1 MKFTQLISKTLR
13 FDPPEAETASHRLM
27 LKAGMIQ
34 QVASGVYSYLPLAW
48 RSIRKIENVIREEMD
63 AAGGQEVMMPTL
75 QPMELWEHTGRRSAF
90 GASLF
95 SLEDRRGRPMVL
107 APTHEEVVT
116 SIVRANVQ
124 SYRDLPV
131 ILYQIQTKFRDEL
144 RPRAGLVRVR
154 EFDMKDAYSFDAD
167 EDSLDRSY
175 QAMAQAYRNIY
186 RRCDLPV
193 LMAEADSGAIGGKDS
208 HEFILATSTGE
219 DTVITCSGCDYTAN
233 AEKAVASLTEAQ
245 AEPAQPLEEVS
256 TPGIK
261 TIAGLAE
268 FLNIAQEKTIKA
280 VFYSVDGEVVLVS
293 VRGDL
298 EVNEVKLKNALS
310 ATDLRLA
317 TDDEVMGAGLVA
329 GSASA
334 VGLDGIKRVGDTS
347 ITNGAN
353 FVVGANKP
361 DTHLRGA
368 NYPRDFEVDILTDI
382 ALAQPGQLCP
392 RCGHVLEA
400 TRGIEVGH
408 IFKLGTFFSESMGAL
423 YLDDE
428 GEQRPI
434 IMGCYGIGV
443 GRLLAAAIE
452 QNHDEKGINFP
463 IPIAP
468 YQVHLVGLNLSD
480 GEVAAAADRLYT
492 QLWQQGFETLY
503 DDRVDQAAGVKLNDA
518 DLIGLPVRLVV
529 SPRNLKNNVVEVK
542 GRKDSEAETVPADE
556 LFPRLRQILGL
567 PTDIQGTPVRELRL

>member
-1 MKFTQLISKTLR
+1 MRFTQLISKTLR
-13 FDPPEAETASHRLM
+13 EDPPEAETASHRLM
-27 LKAGMIQ
+27 LKAGLIQ
-34 QVASGVYSYLPLAW
+34 QLASGIYSYLPLAW
-48 RSIRKIENVIREEMD
+48 RAIRKIETVIREEMD
-63 AAGGQEVMMPTL
+63 AAGGQELMMPTL
-75 QPMELWEHTGRRSAF
+75 QPMEIWEHTGRRSAF
-90 GASLF
+90 GDNLF

-116 SIVRANVQ
+116 SIVRSNVQ

-131 ILYQIQTKFRDEL
+131 ILYQIQTKFRDEP
-144 RPRAGLVRVR
+144 RPRAGLIRVR
-154 EFDMKDAYSFDAD
+154 EFDMKDAYSFNAD

-208 HEFILATSTGE
+208 HEFILATPTGE
-219 DTVITCSGCDYTAN
+219 DTVITCPSCSYTAN
-233 AEKAVASLTEAQ
+233 AEKAVAGLAEAPAESAQ
-245 AEPAQPLEEVS
+245 AMEEVS

-261 TIAGLAE
+261 TIASLAD
-268 FLNIAQEKTIKA
+268 FLNISEDKTIKA
-280 VFYSVDGEVVLVS
+280 VFYSADGEVVLVS

-298 EVNEVKLKNALS
+298 EVNEVKLKNALH
-310 ATDLRLA
+310 ATELRLA
-317 TDDEVMGAGLVA
+317 TDEEVKGAGLVA

-334 VGLDGIKRVGDTS
+334 VGLNGIKRIADTS

-353 FVVGANKP
+353 FVVGANKL
-361 DTHLRGA
+361 DTHLTGA
-368 NYPRDFEVDILTDI
+368 NYPRDFEVDVLTDI

-392 RCGHVLEA
+392 HCGHALEA

-423 YLDDE
+423 FLDNE
-428 GEQRPI
+428 GEQQPI

-452 QNHDEKGINFP
+452 QNHDDKGLVFP

-468 YQVHLVGLNLSD
+468 YQIHLVGLNLSD
-480 GEVAAAADRLYT
+480 EEVAAAADKLYSD
-492 QLWQQGFETLY
+492 LWEQGFETLY
-503 DDRVDQAAGVKLNDA
+503 DDRTDQAAGVKFNDA
-518 DLIGLPVRLVV
+518 DLIGLPVRLVI
-529 SPRNLKNNVVEVK
+529 SPRNLK
-542 GRKDSEAETVPADE
+542 
-556 LFPRLRQILGL
+556 
-567 PTDIQGTPVRELRL
+567 

>member
-1 MKFTQLISKTLR
+1 MKFTHLVSKTLR
-13 FDPPEAETASHRLM
+13 TDPPEAETASHRLM

-34 QVASGVYSYLPLAW
+34 QVASGIYSYLPLAW
-48 RSIRKIENVIREEMD
+48 RSIRKIENIIREEMD
-63 AAGGQEVMMPTL
+63 AAGGQELMMPTL
-75 QPMELWEHTGRRSAF
+75 QPMEIWEHTGRRSAF
-90 GASLF
+90 GDNLF
-95 SLEDRRGRPMVL
+95 TLEDRRGRPMVL
-107 APTHEEVVT
+107 APTHEEAVT
-116 SIVRANVQ
+116 SIVRSNVQ

-167 EDSLDRSY
+167 DDSLDRSY

-208 HEFILATSTGE
+208 HEFILATPTGE
-219 DTVITCSGCDYTAN
+219 DTVITCPGCGYTAN
-233 AEKAVASLTEAQ
+233 AEKAVAGLPEPKSEPSQ
-245 AEPAQPLEEVS
+245 ALQEVS

-261 TIAGLAE
+261 TIASLAE
-268 FLNIAQEKTIKA
+268 FLNIPQEKTIKA
-280 VFYSVDGEVVLVS
+280 VFYSADDEVILAS

-298 EVNEVKLKNALS
+298 EVNEVKLKNALH
-310 ATDLRLA
+310 ATGLRLA
-317 TDDEVMGAGLVA
+317 TDEEVAGAGLVA

-334 VGLDGIKRVGDTS
+334 VGLQGIKRIADPS

-361 DTHLRGA
+361 DTHLTGA
-368 NYPRDFEVDILTDI
+368 NYLRDFEADTLTDI
-382 ALAQPGQLCP
+382 ALAQPGQLCLQ
-392 RCGHVLEA
+392 CGHVLEA
-400 TRGIEVGH
+400 TRGVEVGH
-408 IFKLGTFFSESMGAL
+408 IFKLGTFFSEAMGAL

-443 GRLLAAAIE
+443 GRLLAAAVE
-452 QNHDEKGINFP
+452 QNHDEKGIHFP

-480 GEVAAAADRLYT
+480 EAVAAAADQLYA
-492 QLWQQGFETLY
+492 QLWGQGIETLY
-503 DDRVDQAAGVKLNDA
+503 DDRTDQAAGVKLNDA

-529 SPRNLKNNVVEVK
+529 SPRNLKNDVVEVK
-542 GRKDSEAETVPADE
+542 GRKDSESETVSTEE
-556 LFPRLRQILGL
+556 LIPRLRQILA
-567 PTDIQGTPVRELRL
+567 

>member
-1 MKFTQLISKTLR
+1 MRFSRLVSKTLR
-13 FDPPEAETASHRLM
+13 SDPPEAETASHRLM
-27 LKAGMIQ
+27 LKAGLIQ
-34 QVASGVYSYLPLAW
+34 QLASGIYSYLPLAW
-48 RSIRKIENVIREEMD
+48 RAIRKIETVIREEMD
-63 AAGGQEVMMPTL
+63 AAGGQELMMPAL

-90 GASLF
+90 GDNLF

-116 SIVRANVQ
+116 SIVKANVQ
-124 SYRDLPV
+124 SYRDLPL
-131 ILYQIQTKFRDEL
+131 ILYQIQTKFRDEP

-154 EFDMKDAYSFDAD
+154 EFDMKDAYSFNAD
-167 EDSLDRSY
+167 EDSLDQSY

-186 RRCDLPV
+186 RRCELPV

-208 HEFILATSTGE
+208 HEFILATATGE
-219 DTVITCSGCDYTAN
+219 DTVITCPSCSYTAN
-233 AEKAVASLTEAQ
+233 AEKAVAGLTKSET
-245 AEPAQPLEEVS
+245 EPAQPLEEVS

-268 FLNIAQEKTIKA
+268 FLNISEDKTIKA
-280 VFYSVDGEVVLVS
+280 VFYFAEGEVVLVS

-298 EVNEVKLKNALS
+298 EVNEVKLKNALHVS
-310 ATDLRLA
+310 ELRLA
-317 TDDEVMGAGLVA
+317 TDEEVAGAGLVA

-334 VGLDGIKRVGDTS
+334 VGLQGIKRIADNS
-347 ITNGAN
+347 IANGAN

-361 DTHLRGA
+361 DTHLTGA

-382 ALAQPGQLCP
+382 ALVQPGQICLQ
-392 RCGHVLEA
+392 CGHVLES
-400 TRGIEVGH
+400 TRGVEVGH

-434 IMGCYGIGV
+434 MMGCYGIGV

-452 QNHDEKGINFP
+452 QNHDEKGLVFP
-463 IPIAP
+463 EPIAP
-468 YQVHLVGLNLSD
+468 YQVHLVGLNLTD
-480 GEVAAAADRLYT
+480 EEVAASADKLYS
-492 QLWQQGFETLY
+492 QLWEQGFETLY
-503 DDRVDQAAGVKLNDA
+503 DDRADQAAGVKFNDA
-518 DLIGLPVRLVV
+518 DLIGLPVRLVI

-542 GRKDSEAETVPADE
+542 GRKDSEAETVPTDE
-556 LFPRLRQILGL
+556 LFPRLREILG
-567 PTDIQGTPVRELRL
+567 

>member
-1 MKFTQLISKTLR
+1 MRFTQLVSKTLR
-13 FDPPEAETASHRLM
+13 EDPPEAETASHRLM

-34 QVASGVYSYLPLAW
+34 QLASGIYSYLPLAW
-48 RSIRKIENVIREEMD
+48 RAIRKIEAVIREEMD
-63 AAGGQEVMMPTL
+63 AAGGQEIMMPTL
-75 QPMELWEHTGRRSAF
+75 QPMEIWEHTGRRSAF
-90 GASLF
+90 GDNLF

-116 SIVRANVQ
+116 SIVRSNVQ

-131 ILYQIQTKFRDEL
+131 ILYQIQTKFRDEP
-144 RPRAGLVRVR
+144 RPRAGLIRVR
-154 EFDMKDAYSFDAD
+154 EFDMKDAYSFNAD

-208 HEFILATSTGE
+208 HEFILATPTGE
-219 DTVITCSGCDYTAN
+219 DTVITCPSCSYTAN
-233 AEKAVASLTEAQ
+233 TEKAVAGLAEAPAESAQ
-245 AEPAQPLEEVS
+245 AMEEVS

-268 FLNIAQEKTIKA
+268 FLNITEAKTIKA
-280 VFYSVDGEVVLVS
+280 VFYSADGEVVLVS

-298 EVNEVKLKNALS
+298 EVNEVKLKNALR
-310 ATDLRLA
+310 ATELRLA
-317 TDDEVMGAGLVA
+317 TDEEVKGVGLVA

-334 VGLDGIKRVGDTS
+334 VGLNGIKRIADTS
-347 ITNGAN
+347 ITKGAN

-361 DTHLRGA
+361 DIHLTGA
-368 NYPRDFEVDILTDI
+368 NYPRDFEVDVLTDI
-382 ALAQPGQLCP
+382 ALAQLGQLCP
-392 RCGHVLEA
+392 HCSHALEA
-400 TRGIEVGH
+400 TRGVEVGH

-423 YLDDE
+423 FLDDE
-428 GEQRPI
+428 GEQQPI

-452 QNHDEKGINFP
+452 QNHDDKGLVFP

-480 GEVAAAADRLYT
+480 EEVVAAADKLYSD
-492 QLWQQGFETLY
+492 LWEQGFEILY
-503 DDRVDQAAGVKLNDA
+503 DDRTDQAAGVKFNDA
-518 DLIGLPVRLVV
+518 DLIGLPVRLVI
-529 SPRNLKNNVVEVK
+529 SPRNLKNGVVEVK
-542 GRKDSEAETVPADE
+542 GRKDAEAETIPNDE
-556 LFPRLRQILGL
+556 LFTRLTEILC
-567 PTDIQGTPVRELRL
+567 

>member
-1 MKFTQLISKTLR
+1 MRFTQLISKTLR
-13 FDPPEAETASHRLM
+13 EDPPEAETASHRLM
-27 LKAGMIQ
+27 LKAGLIQ
-34 QVASGVYSYLPLAW
+34 QLASGIYSYLPLAW
-48 RSIRKIENVIREEMD
+48 RAIRKIETVIREEMD
-63 AAGGQEVMMPTL
+63 AAGGQELMMPTL
-75 QPMELWEHTGRRSAF
+75 QPMEIWEHTGRRSAF
-90 GASLF
+90 GDNLF

-116 SIVRANVQ
+116 SIVRSNVQ

-131 ILYQIQTKFRDEL
+131 ILYQIQTKFRDEP
-144 RPRAGLVRVR
+144 RPRAGLIRVR
-154 EFDMKDAYSFDAD
+154 EFDMKDAYSFNAD

-208 HEFILATSTGE
+208 HEFILATPTGE
-219 DTVITCSGCDYTAN
+219 DTVITCPSCSYTAN
-233 AEKAVASLTEAQ
+233 AEKAVAGLAEAPAESAQ
-245 AEPAQPLEEVS
+245 AMEEVS

-261 TIAGLAE
+261 TIASLAD
-268 FLNIAQEKTIKA
+268 FLNISEDKTIKA
-280 VFYSVDGEVVLVS
+280 VFYSADGEVVLVS

-298 EVNEVKLKNALS
+298 EVNEVKLKNALH
-310 ATDLRLA
+310 ATELRLA
-317 TDDEVMGAGLVA
+317 TDEEVKGAGLVA

-334 VGLDGIKRVGDTS
+334 VGLNGIKRIADTS

-353 FVVGANKP
+353 FVVGANKL
-361 DTHLRGA
+361 DTHLTGA
-368 NYPRDFEVDILTDI
+368 NYPRDFEVDVLTDI

-392 RCGHVLEA
+392 HCGHALEA

-408 IFKLGTFFSESMGAL
+408 IFKLGTFFSESMGAHFV
-423 YLDDE
+423 DDE
-428 GEQRPI
+428 GEQQPI

-452 QNHDEKGINFP
+452 QNHDDKGLVFP

-480 GEVAAAADRLYT
+480 EEVAAAADKLYSN
-492 QLWQQGFETLY
+492 LWEQGFETLY
-503 DDRVDQAAGVKLNDA
+503 DDRTDQAAGVKFNDA
-518 DLIGLPVRLVV
+518 DLIGLPVRLVI
-529 SPRNLKNNVVEVK
+529 SPRNLKNGMVEVK
-542 GRKDSEAETVPADE
+542 GRKDAEAETIPNEE
-556 LFPRLRQILGL
+556 LFTRLTEIL
-567 PTDIQGTPVRELRL
+567 V

>member
-1 MKFTQLISKTLR
+1 MRFTQLVSKTLR
-13 FDPPEAETASHRLM
+13 EDPPEAETASHRLM
-27 LKAGMIQ
+27 LKAGLIQ
-34 QVASGVYSYLPLAW
+34 QLASGIYSYLPLAW
-48 RSIRKIENVIREEMD
+48 RAIRKIESVIREEMD
-63 AAGGQEVMMPTL
+63 AAGGQEIMMPTL
-75 QPMELWEHTGRRSAF
+75 QPMEIWEHTGRRSAF
-90 GASLF
+90 GDNLF

-116 SIVRANVQ
+116 SIVRSNVQ

-131 ILYQIQTKFRDEL
+131 ILYQIQTKFRDEP
-144 RPRAGLVRVR
+144 RPRAGLIRVR
-154 EFDMKDAYSFDAD
+154 EFDMKDAYSFNAD
-167 EDSLDRSY
+167 EESLDQSY

-208 HEFILATSTGE
+208 HEFILATPTGE
-219 DTVITCSGCDYTAN
+219 DTVITCPSCSYTAN
-233 AEKAVASLTEAQ
+233 AEKAVAGLAEAPAESAQ
-245 AEPAQPLEEVS
+245 AMEEVS

-261 TIAGLAE
+261 TIASLAE
-268 FLNIAQEKTIKA
+268 FLNITEDKTIKA
-280 VFYSVDGEVVLVS
+280 VFYSADGEVVLVS

-298 EVNEVKLKNALS
+298 EVNEVKLKNALHS
-310 ATDLRLA
+310 TDLRLA
-317 TDDEVMGAGLVA
+317 TDEEVKGAGLVA

-334 VGLDGIKRVGDTS
+334 VGLNGIKRIADTS

-361 DTHLRGA
+361 DTHLTGA
-368 NYPRDFEVDILTDI
+368 NYPRDFEVDVLTDI

-392 RCGHVLEA
+392 HCGHALEA

-423 YLDDE
+423 FLDNE
-428 GEQRPI
+428 GEQQPI

-452 QNHDEKGINFP
+452 QNHDDKGLVFP

-468 YQVHLVGLNLSD
+468 YQIHLVGLNLSD
-480 GEVAAAADRLYT
+480 EEVAAAADKLYSD
-492 QLWQQGFETLY
+492 LWEQGFETLY
-503 DDRVDQAAGVKLNDA
+503 DDRTDQAAGVKFNDA
-518 DLIGLPVRLVV
+518 DLIGLPVRLVI
-529 SPRNLKNNVVEVK
+529 SPRNLKNGVVEVK
-542 GRKDSEAETVPADE
+542 GRKDAEAETIPNDE
-556 LFPRLRQILGL
+556 LFTRLSEILS
-567 PTDIQGTPVRELRL
+567 

>member
-1 MKFTQLISKTLR
+1 MKFTQLVSKTLR
-13 FDPPEAETASHRLM
+13 SDPPEAETASHRLM
-27 LKAGMIQ
+27 LRAGMIQ
-34 QVASGVYSYLPLAW
+34 QVASGIYSYLPLAW
-48 RSIRKIENVIREEMD
+48 RSIRKIENIIREEMD

-75 QPMELWEHTGRRSAF
+75 QPMEMWEHTGRRSAF
-90 GASLF
+90 GDNLF
-95 SLEDRRGRPMVL
+95 TLQDRRGRPMVL
-107 APTHEEVVT
+107 APTHEEAVT
-116 SIVRANVQ
+116 SIVRSNVQ

-167 EDSLDRSY
+167 DDSLDRSY

-208 HEFILATSTGE
+208 HEFILATPTGE
-219 DTVITCSGCDYTAN
+219 DTVITCPGCGYTAN
-233 AEKAVASLTEAQ
+233 AEKAVAGLPEAKSESPQ
-245 AEPAQPLEEVS
+245 ALQEVS

-261 TIAGLAE
+261 TIASLAE
-268 FLNIAQEKTIKA
+268 FLNISHEQTIKA
-280 VFYSVDGEVVLVS
+280 VFYSADDEVILAS

-298 EVNEVKLKNALS
+298 EVNEVKLKNALH
-310 ATDLRLA
+310 ATQLRLA
-317 TDDEVMGAGLVA
+317 TDEEVAGAGLVA

-334 VGLDGIKRVGDTS
+334 VGLQGIKRIADTS

-361 DTHLRGA
+361 DTHLTGA
-368 NYPRDFEVDILTDI
+368 NYPRDFEADTLTDI
-382 ALAQPGQLCP
+382 ALAQPGQLCIQ
-392 RCGHVLEA
+392 CGHVLEA
-400 TRGIEVGH
+400 TRGVEVGH
-408 IFKLGTFFSESMGAL
+408 IFKLGTFFSEAIGAL

-463 IPIAP
+463 IPVAP

-480 GEVAAAADRLYT
+480 EAVAAAADKLYA
-492 QLWQQGFETLY
+492 QLWEQGIETLY
-503 DDRVDQAAGVKLNDA
+503 DDRTDQAAGVKLNDA

-529 SPRNLKNNVVEVK
+529 SPRNLKNDVVEVK
-542 GRKDSEAETVPADE
+542 GRKDSESETVSTEE
-556 LFPRLRQILGL
+556 LIRRLRQILS
-567 PTDIQGTPVRELRL
+567 

>member
-1 MKFTQLISKTLR
+1 MRFTQLVSKTLR
-13 FDPPEAETASHRLM
+13 EDPPEAETASHRLM
-27 LKAGMIQ
+27 LKAGLIQ
-34 QVASGVYSYLPLAW
+34 QLASGIYSYLPLAW
-48 RSIRKIENVIREEMD
+48 RAIRKIESVIREEMD
-63 AAGGQEVMMPTL
+63 AAGGQEIMMPTL
-75 QPMELWEHTGRRSAF
+75 QPMEIWEHTGRRSAF
-90 GASLF
+90 GDNLF

-116 SIVRANVQ
+116 SIVRSNVQ

-131 ILYQIQTKFRDEL
+131 ILYQIQTKFRDEP
-144 RPRAGLVRVR
+144 RPRAGLIRVR
-154 EFDMKDAYSFDAD
+154 EFDMKDAYSFNAD
-167 EDSLDRSY
+167 EESLDQSY

-208 HEFILATSTGE
+208 HEFILATPTGE
-219 DTVITCSGCDYTAN
+219 DTVITCLSCSYTAN
-233 AEKAVASLTEAQ
+233 AEKAVAGLAEAPAESAQ
-245 AEPAQPLEEVS
+245 AMEEVS

-261 TIAGLAE
+261 TIASLAE
-268 FLNIAQEKTIKA
+268 FLNITEDKTIKA
-280 VFYSVDGEVVLVS
+280 VFYSADGEVVLVS

-298 EVNEVKLKNALS
+298 EVNEVKLKNALH

-317 TDDEVMGAGLVA
+317 TDEEVKGAGLVA

-334 VGLDGIKRVGDTS
+334 VGLNGIKRIADTS

-361 DTHLRGA
+361 DTHLTGA
-368 NYPRDFEVDILTDI
+368 NYPRDFEVDVLTDI

-392 RCGHVLEA
+392 HCGHALEA

-423 YLDDE
+423 FLDNE
-428 GEQRPI
+428 GEQQPI

-452 QNHDEKGINFP
+452 QNHDDKGLVFP

-468 YQVHLVGLNLSD
+468 YQIHLVGLNLSD
-480 GEVAAAADRLYT
+480 EEVAAAADKLYSD
-492 QLWQQGFETLY
+492 LWEQGFETLY
-503 DDRVDQAAGVKLNDA
+503 DDRTDQAAGVKFNDA
-518 DLIGLPVRLVV
+518 DLIGLPVRLVI
-529 SPRNLKNNVVEVK
+529 SPRNLKNGVVEVK
-542 GRKDSEAETVPADE
+542 GRKDAEAETIPNDE
-556 LFPRLRQILGL
+556 LFTRLSEILS
-567 PTDIQGTPVRELRL
+567 